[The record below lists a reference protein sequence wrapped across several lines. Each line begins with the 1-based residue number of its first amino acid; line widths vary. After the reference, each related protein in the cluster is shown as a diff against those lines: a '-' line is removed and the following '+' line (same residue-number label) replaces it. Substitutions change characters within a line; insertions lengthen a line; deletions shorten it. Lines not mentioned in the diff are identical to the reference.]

1 MRDLEA
7 YTSPVE
13 LNGRQLR
20 YAIMHDM
27 TERDAA
33 EKALRQSEAALRRS
47 QAVAH
52 IGHWAWDALTNALN
66 FSDEAN
72 HILGLE
78 PTTGVSNLDETLR
91 RAIHPDDLD
100 RARELRRGLRGGQGP
115 VGAEFRVV
123 RPDGSTHYVWVMSDE
138 PERASD
144 GKVLHNT
151 GVMQDITE
159 RKLREVER
167 EELVWQLQSTAGQ
180 LAQVV
185 RSAPDAVVL
194 LDNLGSVL
202 LTNPKADTLLA
213 QHAAYDEEGRLR
225 QLAGAAWEEL
235 LVEPTAGQ
243 WHTLRTDPHVFEAIA
258 QRVEGDPVPA
268 GYVMVVR
275 DVTAASAGREQLQQQ
290 ERLAALGQL
299 AAGIAH
305 DFNNIM
311 SVISVYAEMMGDVP
325 GLTARE
331 RAHTQ
336 TIIDQTQRAA
346 RLIRQ
351 VLDFSRRSVFERH
364 VLDLLP
370 LLKQETKLLRETLPE
385 SIEIEFNYAP
395 GEYVVLADLT
405 RIQQLVMNLAVNS
418 RDAMPEGGTL
428 GITLAHSTA
437 GPSNKAVVRGPVVEA
452 WVQII
457 VSDTGTGISLEHLE
471 HIFDPFFTTK
481 APGRGTGL
489 GLAQVYGIVAQH
501 DGYITVASEPGA
513 GTAFTIYLPAAT
525 AWAQAAVKP
534 AVAALPLGQGQLV
547 LLVED
552 DAAVRCSLAA
562 LLRGWN
568 YQVVEAANGQ
578 EALACLAQPEQQV
591 NVIVSDVVMPRL
603 GGVGLVKALRSDGVA
618 TPIIL
623 MSGHTA
629 SDARAGMRDAG
640 VLAWLDK
647 PLSSPLLAEAL
658 ARAVGSRGK
667 A

>member
-1 MRDLEA
+1 MRC
-7 YTSPVE
+7 
-13 LNGRQLR
+13 
-20 YAIMHDM
+20 
-27 TERDAA
+27 
-33 EKALRQSEAALRRS
+33 
-47 QAVAH
+47 
-52 IGHWAWDALTNALN
+52 
-66 FSDEAN
+66 
-72 HILGLE
+72 
-78 PTTGVSNLDETLR
+78 
-91 RAIHPDDLD
+91 
-100 RARELRRGLRGGQGP
+100 
-115 VGAEFRVV
+115 
-123 RPDGSTHYVWVMSDE
+123 
-138 PERASD
+138 
-144 GKVLHNT
+144 
-151 GVMQDITE
+151 
-159 RKLREVER
+159 
-167 EELVWQLQSTAGQ
+167 
-180 LAQVV
+180 
-185 RSAPDAVVL
+185 VL
-194 LDNLGSVL
+194 LDNLGCVL

-213 QHAAYDEEGRLR
+213 QHAAYDDEGRLQ

-235 LVEPTAGQ
+235 LVEPAAGQ
-243 WHTLRTDPHVFEAIA
+243 WHTLSADPQVFEAIA

-275 DVTAASAGREQLQQQ
+275 DVTTERAGREQLQQQ

-311 SVISVYAEMMGDVP
+311 SVISVYAEMMGEVP

-385 SIEIEFNYAP
+385 NIEIELDYAP

-428 GITLAHSTA
+428 AITLAHSTA
-437 GPSNKAVVRGPVVEA
+437 GPNHNATVRGPAVEA

-457 VSDTGTGISLEHLE
+457 VSDTGMGISLQHLE

-513 GTAFTIYLPAAT
+513 GTTFTIYLPAAT
-525 AWAQAAVKP
+525 AWAQAAAAPVV
-534 AVAALPLGQGQLV
+534 AVLPQGQGQRV

-552 DAAVRCSLAA
+552 DAAVRSSLAA

-568 YQVVEAANGQ
+568 YQVVETANGQ
-578 EALACLAQPEQQV
+578 EALACLAQPGHQV
-591 NVIVSDVVMPRL
+591 DVIVSDVVMPRL

-629 SDARAGMRDAG
+629 GDARAGMRDAG

-658 ARAVGSRGK
+658 ARAVGSWGK